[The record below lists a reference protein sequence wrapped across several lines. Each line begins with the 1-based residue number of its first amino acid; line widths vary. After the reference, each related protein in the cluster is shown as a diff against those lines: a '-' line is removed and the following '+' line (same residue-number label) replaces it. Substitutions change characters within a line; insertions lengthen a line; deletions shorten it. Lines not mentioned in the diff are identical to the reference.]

1 MNPIIRQ
8 NMLSFAFV
16 GQSLLLLDVLLC
28 TQLHSLMVGKKML
41 VLTLSQG
48 SSLALGSS
56 NLGMLT
62 NTILRIAIEP
72 NYWAHLQENPTQIL
86 YVLNRFCIMAA
97 LISIP
102 LYLRGFWG
110 KKEDLSKFHDAAGL
124 LMMPLVLIELV
135 GGLFL
140 IGFILLIEFG
150 GKWG

>member
-28 TQLHSLMVGKKML
+28 TRLHSLMVGKKML

-48 SSLALGSS
+48 SALTLGPS
-56 NLGMLT
+56 NWGMLI

-72 NYWAHLQENPTQIL
+72 DYWAHLQENPTQIL
-86 YVLNRFCIMAA
+86 YMLNSFCIMAA

-140 IGFILLIEFG
+140 IGFIF
-150 GKWG
+150 

>member
-1 MNPIIRQ
+1 MNPSIRQ
-8 NMLSFAFV
+8 NMLSLAFV

-28 TQLHSLMVGKKML
+28 TQLHSLMIGEKML
-41 VLTLSQG
+41 VLMLSQG
-48 SSLALGSS
+48 SALALGPS

-62 NTILRIAIEP
+62 NTLLRIALEP
-72 NYWAHLQENPTQIL
+72 NFWTHLQENPTQIL
-86 YVLNRFCIMAA
+86 YTLNGFCIVAG

-110 KKEDLSKFHDAAGL
+110 RKEDLSKFHDVAGL
-124 LMMPLVLIELV
+124 LLMPLVLIELF

-140 IGFILLIEFG
+140 IGFIFLLEFG